1 MKRTPIKFAS
11 YNMHGFNNGLP
22 MMQDICKS
30 ADIILIQE
38 HWLQTSELNK
48 LNLIDRNF
56 SSLAVSAMDI
66 KSGDGILRGRPFGG
80 TGILW
85 RKSLVN
91 DGLHIKLIDKDKV
104 DGRYITVM
112 LSNKLLITCVYLPCH
127 NSSTAYTVELSAICA
142 HLESILD
149 KHADC
154 YHIMAGD
161 FNFECNSTQQGYKLF
176 NNQCSTYN
184 LQCMDKIRWML
195 VDINSL
201 K

>member
-1 MKRTPIKFAS
+1 
-11 YNMHGFNNGLP
+11 MHGFNNGLP

-48 LNLIDRNF
+48 LNLIDRNL

-91 DGLHIKLIDKDKV
+91 NGSHIKRIDKDEV

-112 LSNKLLITCVYLPCH
+112 LSNKLLITCVYLPP
-127 NSSTAYTVELSAICA
+127 AVP
-142 HLESILD
+142 
-149 KHADC
+149 
-154 YHIMAGD
+154 
-161 FNFECNSTQQGYKLF
+161 
-176 NNQCSTYN
+176 
-184 LQCMDKIRWML
+184 
-195 VDINSL
+195 
-201 K
+201 